1 MVYNILLLE
10 DDQGQFDAYQQA
22 LSDDGLDSSYN
33 LLHAKNRQEAKNLIQ
48 NNTVNAAVLD
58 LKVPED
64 ESSEASVSTGT
75 KYLEELLEEKQFPII
90 VVSANI
96 TSLSDDSDKLPKHLV
111 KMNRETGVHSNA
123 FQHFETIKDL
133 LDISPLFPET
143 LKDIN
148 REFQEAFWEMWGNWD
163 EINTRFSALNS
174 DKTKTFLKRYVCS
187 HLIEKWM
194 ANDLF
199 NEMHHTEFYTYPP
212 LKDRIHTGDILELDN
227 TPWIVMT
234 APCNLS
240 NGDYPE
246 NLTLLKCQ
254 PVEFQQYNDVIKPF
268 RDNLDE
274 NKKEKQRKVVKRFF
288 TEPPTSKHYL
298 PPWSKNGKA
307 VNVLFKEIK
316 TVPFAESDRD
326 DLKSKRIATLSY
338 HFLPYLLQRYGA
350 YVSRI
355 GQSEISTEDYIT
367 YLLSVVPAPESSS

>member
-133 LDISPLFPET
+133 LDISPLLP
-143 LKDIN
+143 K
-148 REFQEAFWEMWGNWD
+148 
-163 EINTRFSALNS
+163 
-174 DKTKTFLKRYVCS
+174 V
-187 HLIEKWM
+187 
-194 ANDLF
+194 
-199 NEMHHTEFYTYPP
+199 YTC
-212 LKDRIHTGDILELDN
+212 G
-227 TPWIVMT
+227 
-234 APCNLS
+234 C
-240 NGDYPE
+240 
-246 NLTLLKCQ
+246 
-254 PVEFQQYNDVIKPF
+254 
-268 RDNLDE
+268 
-274 NKKEKQRKVVKRFF
+274 
-288 TEPPTSKHYL
+288 
-298 PPWSKNGKA
+298 
-307 VNVLFKEIK
+307 
-316 TVPFAESDRD
+316 
-326 DLKSKRIATLSY
+326 
-338 HFLPYLLQRYGA
+338 
-350 YVSRI
+350 
-355 GQSEISTEDYIT
+355 STE
-367 YLLSVVPAPESSS
+367 SR